1 MNRTANKAMVA
12 SCRCGQVKFEAAG
25 APILGA
31 VCYCTSCQE
40 AARRFEL
47 MPAAPA
53 VRDPDGGTD
62 FVLYRKDR
70 IRCISGE
77 RHLQEHRLTPG
88 SPTRRVLATC
98 CNTAMFLDFTKGFWL
113 TMYRN
118 RFADGAAPIEM
129 RLMTRDRPSGVE
141 LADDVPNYA
150 GHSGKFM
157 WKLITTWVAMGFRSP
172 EIAYGKPSGA
182 VNGG

>member
-1 MNRTANKAMVA
+1 MNRTASKAMVA

-118 RFADGAAPIEM
+118 RFTDGAAPIEM
-129 RLMTRDRPSGVE
+129 RIMTRDRPSGVE